1 VAPCSS
7 PDRLAPK
14 SCTVCPVWVL
24 TNLLPLTAMPNVL
37 PVVPPD
43 ELLELALEELVLE
56 ELLEEEL
63 DELLL
68 LLAEGGALDVAPEL
82 LLDDESD
89 PPHAVSTADESASI
103 GRIICR
109 YEGINR
115 LRAE

>member
-1 VAPCSS
+1 M
-7 PDRLAPK
+7 
-14 SCTVCPVWVL
+14 
-24 TNLLPLTAMPNVL
+24 NLLPLMAMPKVL

-68 LLAEGGALDVAPEL
+68 LAEGGELAVAPAL

-89 PPHAVSTADESASI
+89 PPHAVSTADESATI